1 VLTSETLAPFAP
13 ASPHADAVAV
23 APAAVVARLA
33 RIREPLYI
41 LRDPSTGLV
50 GLAGPDAAGT
60 VASGQYEVL
69 GSLAPLFPEWLG
81 DRSFTEVHGLRFP
94 YVVGEMANG
103 IASTDMVIAAARTG
117 VLGFFGSAGLSPERV
132 EAAIDTIEAALGP
145 AGLPWGMNLIHSP
158 HEPGLESA
166 TVDLFLRRAVRRVSA
181 SAFLALT
188 PNVVRYACTGLRQA
202 PDGSIVRQNHVFAKI
217 SRPEVAEPFMS
228 PAPPAMLQ
236 ALVSQGHLTAE
247 EAALAARVPLAEDVT
262 AEADS
267 GGHTDNR
274 PLTALFPTILGLR
287 NTLVVRHGFTR
298 PIRVGA
304 GGGLGAPA
312 AVAAAFALGAAY
324 VMTGSINQS
333 AVESGLSEAGRAM
346 LGQAGL
352 ADVIMAPAGDMFE
365 MGVKVQVLRRGTMF
379 AARGTWLYEL
389 YSTYPS
395 LEALPEAVR
404 ARLEREIFQRPIAQ
418 VWADTEAYFRQR
430 DPQQVARAAEDPRHR
445 MALAFRWYLGHS
457 SRWAIAGDPARR
469 MDYQIWC
476 GPAMGAFNAWVAGS
490 FLEPVAHRTVE
501 QIARNLLEGAAVIT
515 RAQQARTCGVPVP
528 PDAFSFAP
536 RPLA

>member
-1 VLTSETLAPFAP
+1 MAFA
-13 ASPHADAVAV
+13 ADAL
-23 APAAVVARLA
+23 VARLA
-33 RIREPLYI
+33 LVREPLYI
-41 LRDPSTGLV
+41 VRDPQTGAV
-50 GLAGPDAAGT
+50 GAAGPDAAAAIQAAGL
-60 VASGQYEVL
+60 QLL
-69 GSLAPLFPEWLG
+69 GSLAPLYPEWLG
-81 DRSFTEVHGLRFP
+81 DRGFTEVHGLRFP

-132 EAAIDTIEAALGP
+132 ERAIDTIETALGP
-145 AGLPWGMNLIHSP
+145 AGQSWGMNLIHSP

-166 TVDLFLRRAVRRVSA
+166 TVDLFLRRGVRRVSA

-188 PNVVRYACTGLRQA
+188 PTVVRYACTGLRRA
-202 PDGSIVRQNHVFAKI
+202 ADGRVVRENHVFAKI
-217 SRPEVAEPFMS
+217 SRPEVAEPFMN

-236 ALVSQGHLTAE
+236 ALVARGLLTAE
-247 EAALAARVPLAEDVT
+247 EAALAAHVPIAEDIT

-274 PLTALFPTILGLR
+274 PLTALVPTILTQR
-287 NTLVVRHGFTR
+287 AAVVARHGFTR

-304 GGGLGAPA
+304 AGGIGTPS

-333 AVESGLSEAGRAM
+333 AVESGLAPDGRAM
-346 LGQAGL
+346 LANAGL

-379 AARGTWLYEL
+379 AARGAWLYEL

-395 LEALPEAVR
+395 LEALPAQARE
-404 ARLEREIFQRPIAQ
+404 RLEREILQKPIDQ
-418 VWADTEAYFRQR
+418 VWDETQAYFRQR
-430 DPQQVARAAEDPRHR
+430 DPQQLTRAASDARHR
-445 MALAFRWYLGHS
+445 MALVFRWYLGQS

-469 MDYQIWC
+469 LDYQIWC

-490 FLEPVAHRTVE
+490 FLQAVEQRTVG
-501 QIARNLLEGAAVIT
+501 QIARNLLEGAAVVT
-515 RAQQARTCGVPVP
+515 RAQQARTAGAPVP
-528 PDAFSFAP
+528 PEAFRFVP

>member
-1 VLTSETLAPFAP
+1 M
-13 ASPHADAVAV
+13 AV

-132 EAAIDTIEAALGP
+132 EAAIDTIEASLGP

-188 PNVVRYACTGLRQA
+188 SNVVRYACTGLRQA
-202 PDGSIVRQNHVFAKI
+202 PDGSVVRQNHVFAKV

-228 PAPPAMLQ
+228 PAPPGMLQ
-236 ALVSQGHLTAE
+236 ALVAQGHLTAE
-247 EAALAARVPLAEDVT
+247 EAALAARVPLAEDIT

-287 NTLVVRHGFTR
+287 NALVARHRFTR

-312 AVAAAFALGAAY
+312 AVAATFALGAAY

-346 LGQAGL
+346 LAQAGL